1 MGIFLGVFSSKAF
14 DRVQHDDLIY
24 KIQHIGITGNSL
36 KIIESFLSNIYQ
48 CEVLNE
54 QSLLW
59 EPVCAGVPQGSI
71 LEPLFFLIYIND
83 SSKVTSSTAKLF
95 ANDISTFSADDVKV
109 SVVQLNNLFK
119 ISRAYQ
125 WKVSSN
131 PDASKQAQ
139 DIVLS

>member
-1 MGIFLGVFSSKAF
+1 M
-14 DRVQHDDLIY
+14 
-24 KIQHIGITGNSL
+24 
-36 KIIESFLSNIYQ
+36 
-48 CEVLNE
+48 LNE

-83 SSKVTSSTAKLF
+83 SSKDTSSTAKLF

-125 WKVSSN
+125 WKISSN
-131 PDASKQAQ
+131 PVSKQAQ
-139 DIVLS
+139 DIVFSHKSHKLAHSPVLFNNVPVKMFHSETFRYSFR